1 MVYKRSSITVLL
13 GPEQAERER
22 HVNSPASD
30 YREPVS
36 KESDNFPARITVR
49 KSLNS
54 RMSEQFDKMGETN
67 VYKRTRP
74 FKAFRGRPQ
83 LERCPSDL
91 ELSGHKVETEEDKLK
106 AKSARNSDSAKTQMT
121 QGSMKNDQSDRSFDG
136 KTTARSSDSDHTAEG
151 RFSPTLAK
159 YGRGYSSTSNVLSR
173 NVLTD
178 FGLRATRTDTF
189 SGHQR
194 RRGASADLER
204 QMEERAERHIRTC
217 QVVGNVKRGSRAQQS
232 YQGLKNTV
240 SPLQSPVAFY
250 SNDRLQKCAFGAEQ
264 SFVRAD
270 SNADKPSVVPYM
282 IQIRKS
288 VGSVSRM
295 KSIVPDLRMGKQ
307 LPELSCRTL
316 VAGTGGLR
324 FGLS

>member
-1 MVYKRSSITVLL
+1 MVYRRSNIKVLL
-13 GPEQAERER
+13 GPEKPERER

-30 YREPVS
+30 YRDGVS
-36 KESDNFPARITVR
+36 KDDDNFPARIRVR
-49 KSLNS
+49 KSLDN
-54 RMSEQFDKMGETN
+54 RNSEQFHKMGETN

-74 FKAFRGRPQ
+74 FKVFQGRPT
-83 LERCPSDL
+83 LERYPSDL

-106 AKSARNSDSAKTQMT
+106 AKSARNSDSARTQMT
-121 QGSMKNDQSDRSFDG
+121 QGSMNIDQSDLSIDC
-136 KTTARSSDSDHTAEG
+136 KTSARSNDSEHAAEG

-159 YGRGYSSTSNVLSR
+159 YGRGHSSASNVLSR

-194 RRGASADLER
+194 RRDASADLER

-232 YQGLKNTV
+232 YQGLKDTV
-240 SPLQSPVAFY
+240 SPLQSPMAFY
-250 SNDRLQKCAFGAEQ
+250 PSLQKSAIGAYQ
-264 SFVRAD
+264 SFAKAD
-270 SNADKPSVVPYM
+270 SNADKTNVVPYM

-288 VGSVSRM
+288 VGSVSKM
-295 KSIVPDLRMGKQ
+295 KAIVPDLRRSNQ
-307 LPELSCRTL
+307 LPEISCRTI
-316 VAGTGGLR
+316 VAGTGGLG
-324 FGLS
+324 FGFS